1 LRSFRGQ
8 SALFDVALK
17 WCVELKV
24 PMSGKMGIRI
34 YDVMNPE
41 VFRKQLW
48 KNMQLTVFG
57 KLSFYH

>member
-1 LRSFRGQ
+1 ML
-8 SALFDVALK
+8 DVALK
-17 WCVELKV
+17 WWVDLKGQT
-24 PMSGKMGIRI
+24 SGKVEIRI